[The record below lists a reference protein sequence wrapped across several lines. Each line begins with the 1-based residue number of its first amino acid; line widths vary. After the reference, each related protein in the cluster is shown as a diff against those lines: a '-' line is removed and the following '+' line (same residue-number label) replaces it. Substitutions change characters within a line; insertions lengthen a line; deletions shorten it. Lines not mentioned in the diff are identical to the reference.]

1 MIVCYLEIGDTRMTP
16 RELFRRG
23 RRCARAYVNL
33 TWSIALVDT
42 IFNNLKSYPAFQ
54 LGWKFQMSL
63 S

>member
-1 MIVCYLEIGDTRMTP
+1 MTP

-23 RRCARAYVNL
+23 RRCARAYINL

-42 IFNNLKSYPAFQ
+42 IFNNLKNHSAFQ

-63 S
+63 N